1 MAIEQRTNQVL
12 TIEELQ
18 RQIDEARDNAVI
30 HLAPGRIR
38 GRLIIDKPIT
48 LRGSGADR
56 TIIDGLGK
64 GPTISIDADHGEVRI
79 EEMGITGG
87 RGLNGG
93 GISIDN
99 GAEVYVVGCLLDR
112 NAAKTGRG
120 GAIAIDT
127 GLLHLIEC
135 TIVQNKAVQGGAIF
149 VGGNAK
155 CEVSACIVAENSALS
170 GGGFSVV
177 DGAEVEIWTCR
188 VETNQAEV
196 EGHHLFTY
204 ASAWRRP
211 RVVLSNALLNT
222 VGGSAMPISNN
233 PRFKADLVFD
243 NSTTGREIM
252 AFHVVG

>member
-18 RQIDEARDNAVI
+18 RQIDESKDNAVI

-64 GPTISIDADHGEVRI
+64 GPTLSIDADHGEVRI
-79 EEMGITGG
+79 EELGITGG

-120 GAIAIDT
+120 GAIAIDR

-149 VGGNAK
+149 VGGDAK

-170 GGGFSVV
+170 GGGLSVV
-177 DGAEVEIWTCR
+177 DGAEVEVWTCR
-188 VETNQAEV
+188 IESNQAEV
-196 EGHHLFTY
+196 EGNHIFTY
-204 ASAWRRP
+204 GTTVRRP
-211 RVVLSNALLNT
+211 RIVLSNALLG
-222 VGGSAMPISNN
+222 VVSGGNLPIANN
-233 PRFKADLVFD
+233 PKFKADLVVD
-243 NSTTGREIM
+243 NSTLGREIM